1 MNDLIKQLLS
11 SNLNHEDVAKLLSDL
26 IEYIE
31 YGEVDDIETIFE
43 TIHNNTDNY
52 TYNEFIEEFNN
63 DERYFSQQL
72 EDNLHKIFVD
82 EMGLC
87 PKCGHELNKVVT
99 KEKYEYMG
107 SEITNNEIDCI
118 YCNQC
123 GWKEY

>member
-11 SNLNHEDVAKLLSDL
+11 SNLNHGDVAKLLSDL

-72 EDNLHKIFVD
+72 EDNLYKIFVD
-82 EMGLC
+82 EMELC
-87 PKCGHELNKVVT
+87 PKCGHELKNNIG
-99 KEKYEYMG
+99 KEKYECYG
-107 SEITNNEIDCI
+107 SKIHIDEIDCI